1 MDNPVVQILLLIVG
15 LTGTIL
21 FFWFLFSSSSKS
33 SKSFTAI
40 DGTKF
45 SSESKCDA
53 YNLLLNRLDFLYN
66 DEILG
71 KVKGKKEINS
81 IKLSFINL
89 LTKDGFSDVQLLIK
103 YKEEFFKLVELFQA
117 KE

>member
-1 MDNPVVQILLLIVG
+1 M
-15 LTGTIL
+15 
-21 FFWFLFSSSSKS
+21 
-33 SKSFTAI
+33 
-40 DGTKF
+40 
-45 SSESKCDA
+45 
-53 YNLLLNRLDFLYN
+53 YN